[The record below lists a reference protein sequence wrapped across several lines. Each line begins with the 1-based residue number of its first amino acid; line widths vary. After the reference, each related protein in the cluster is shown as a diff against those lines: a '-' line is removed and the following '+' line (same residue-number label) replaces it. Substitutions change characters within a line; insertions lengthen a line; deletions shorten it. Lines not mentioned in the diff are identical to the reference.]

1 MRLNINFFNDETKKE
16 LGDDGALM
24 KEHAKL
30 MKVISS
36 AGEIIGRKK
45 LQKMIYIAK
54 KIDLPFY
61 EKYNFH
67 FYGPYSEELTL
78 RIEEL
83 CNLGFL
89 EEVHEK
95 KGGYFQYRYSLT
107 DTGSEFLGHYDL
119 DMPQF
124 KECILNLN
132 EQSSRFLE
140 LVSTVLYFEGL
151 TEEEV
156 KEKVFTLKS
165 KQRYTEE
172 EIADAYDYIKSIK
185 NLVKNEAVKN

>member
-1 MRLNINFFNDETKKE
+1 VL
-16 LGDDGALM
+16 

-30 MKVISS
+30 MKVFAVSK
-36 AGEIIGRKK
+36 EIIGRKK
-45 LQKMIYIAK
+45 LQKIIYIAK
-54 KIDLPFY
+54 KLNFPFF

-89 EEVHEK
+89 DEIKEK
-95 KGGYFQYRYSLT
+95 KGGYFQYKYSLT
-107 DTGSEFLGHYDL
+107 EAGEEFLSHYDMDIPHL
-119 DMPQF
+119 H
-124 KECILNLN
+124 ECMTDLNK
-132 EQSSRFLE
+132 QPARFLE
-140 LVSTVLYFEGL
+140 LVSTILYFEEL
-151 TEEEV
+151 SKEEI

-172 EIADAYDYIKSIK
+172 EITEAFQYIESLRQKS
-185 NLVKNEAVKN
+185 NTVN

>member
-1 MRLNINFFNDETKKE
+1 VLIGNKE
-16 LGDDGALM
+16 KLGDDGELM

-30 MKVISS
+30 MKAISS

-67 FYGPYSEELTL
+67 FFGPYSEELTL

-83 CNLGFL
+83 CNLGFID
-89 EEVHEK
+89 EVHEK

-107 DTGSEFLGHYDL
+107 ETGNEFLGHYDV
-119 DMPQF
+119 DMPPL
-124 KECILNLN
+124 KNCMLDLN

-140 LVSTVLYFEGL
+140 LVSTVLYFDGL
-151 TEEEV
+151 SREEV

-172 EIADAYDYIKSIK
+172 EIAEAYDYIEKIK
-185 NLVKNEAVKN
+185 QVAQNETANQ

>member
-1 MRLNINFFNDETKKE
+1 
-16 LGDDGALM
+16 M

-54 KIDLPFY
+54 KVNLPFY

-83 CNLGFL
+83 CNLGFIN
-89 EEVHEK
+89 EVHEK

-107 DTGSEFLGHYDL
+107 EAGQEFLGHYELDL
-119 DMPQF
+119 PPLEDFM
-124 KECILNLN
+124 LDLN
-132 EQSSRFLE
+132 EQNSRFLE

-151 TEEEV
+151 EKDEV
-156 KEKVFTLKS
+156 KDKVFTLKS

-172 EIADAYDYIKSIK
+172 EIDEAYQYIEKIRD
-185 NLVKNEAVKN
+185 LVTKELTKH